1 MSVNPYK
8 KQKLFI
14 NNLNQM
20 TAPKTTYEAP
30 RESLVNFPSSIMSGV
45 TKEGG
50 LMSLSVKSIT
60 CSELVENLDCMRQAL
75 IKDKKFEPIRIV
87 EEPFD
92 KQKVYE
98 LKENV
103 QTLKERKRP
112 HEDDE
117 VANIHKKL
125 NESLEGGYSLKSLGD
140 AIFELIRKDEPSK
153 KIELRDEKYSVQR
166 NVQLNLD
173 INKNNELKST
183 ENDDRKEGA

>member
-1 MSVNPYK
+1 
-8 KQKLFI
+8 
-14 NNLNQM
+14 M

-92 KQKVYE
+92 KRKVNE

-173 INKNNELKST
+173 INKNNELKSS